1 MRKFYKIIALAV
13 GFLTITISSF
23 SQTDGPRDETLRYS
37 EDQAAAKG
45 WRDNRKF
52 ITDFLSDKTEA
63 DISKIMK
70 DQDIIGMSV
79 AVVKH
84 GKLMYAN
91 SFGYN
96 NIDQVRMLKNDD
108 IFRIASISKS
118 FSATSIMQLVD
129 AKKLSLDDDF
139 GKLVGFRIRNP
150 KFPDKVITLRM
161 VMSHT
166 SSINDS
172 QGYFN
177 LDVINPDKNPNWA
190 KCYNDYAPGADYEY
204 CNLNY
209 NMVGTVIERVSGER
223 FDNYV
228 KNHIL
233 KPLNLYGGYNV
244 DSLDNQK
251 FVTLY
256 DYDAKNQ
263 KFSPSPQAYASRR
276 EDISKYI
283 MGYSTPI
290 FSPTGGMKI
299 SAIDLAKYMIMHMHR
314 GKANGTRIISKKSS
328 ETMQTK
334 IANVENYGL
343 ALGTNREDIIPGEK
357 MTGHTGSSYGLYST
371 MFFNQKKDFGFV
383 VIINGSST
391 ANKYTQGLRTIMY
404 TTINSLYDNL
414 VK

>member
-276 EDISKYI
+276 EEISKYI

-383 VIINGSST
+383 VIVNGSST

>member
-276 EDISKYI
+276 EEISKYI

>member
-263 KFSPSPQAYASRR
+263 KFSPSPQAYTSRR
-276 EDISKYI
+276 EEISKYI

-383 VIINGSST
+383 VIVNGSST